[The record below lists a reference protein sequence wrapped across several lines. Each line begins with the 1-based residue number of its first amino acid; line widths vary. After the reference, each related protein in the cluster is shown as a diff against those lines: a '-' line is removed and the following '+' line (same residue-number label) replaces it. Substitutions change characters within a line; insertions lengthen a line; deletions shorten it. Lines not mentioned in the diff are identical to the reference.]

1 MYMEGKWRLAVD
13 GVSLAYEAK
22 VSLMLDVRSSRE
34 LKLTTPETRSQAVS
48 SEPPLT
54 PAGWTVAACT
64 GNPLPE
70 AQAQKGQCL
79 GKAPMPTIVAGP
91 IERATPPSSFR

>member
-1 MYMEGKWRLAVD
+1 MSGAGTALWNGNYSFSESGHRWISQTCSSCSMYMEGKWRLAVD

-54 PAGWTVAACT
+54 RLDRRRLHRQPAA
-64 GNPLPE
+64 
-70 AQAQKGQCL
+70 
-79 GKAPMPTIVAGP
+79 
-91 IERATPPSSFR
+91 